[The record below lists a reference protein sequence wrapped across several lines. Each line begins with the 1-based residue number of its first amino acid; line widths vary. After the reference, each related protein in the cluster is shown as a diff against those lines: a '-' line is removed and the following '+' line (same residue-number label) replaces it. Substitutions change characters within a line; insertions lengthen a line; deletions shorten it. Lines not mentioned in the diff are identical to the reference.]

1 MGIYNDY
8 NNNSTSI
15 PQTVIIDLDG
25 YVRYAKLGT
34 FGSAGAV
41 IDIINEL
48 I

>member
-1 MGIYNDY
+1 METYNDY
-8 NNNSTSI
+8 NNNSALI

-25 YVRYAKLGT
+25 NVRYAKLGI
-34 FGSAGAV
+34 FGSPGAV